1 MNIPEV
7 ISNYNVYGGDNSKL
21 IGVSG
26 EVSLVEIGAVTA
38 TVSGAGMLGEMNI
51 PAKHTDTIGIP
62 VFAALQRICEV
73 GTELKKQ
80 EEDSRAEDHDKQGD

>member
-1 MNIPEV
+1 MERSEMIQ
-7 ISNYNVYGGDNSKL
+7 KL
-21 IGVSG
+21 N
-26 EVSLVEIGAVTA
+26 EA
-38 TVSGAGMLGEMNI
+38 TVLLGEMNI

-80 EEDSRAEDHDKQGD
+80 EGDSRAEDHDKQGD

>member
-1 MNIPEV
+1 MEQSEMIQ
-7 ISNYNVYGGDNSKL
+7 KL
-21 IGVSG
+21 N
-26 EVSLVEIGAVTA
+26 EA
-38 TVSGAGMLGEMNI
+38 TVLLGEMNI

-80 EEDSRAEDHDKQGD
+80 EEAAHADDHDKQGN

>member
-1 MNIPEV
+1 MERQEMIQ
-7 ISNYNVYGGDNSKL
+7 KL
-21 IGVSG
+21 N
-26 EVSLVEIGAVTA
+26 EA
-38 TVSGAGMLGEMNI
+38 TVLLGEMNI

>member
-1 MNIPEV
+1 MERSEMIQ
-7 ISNYNVYGGDNSKL
+7 KL
-21 IGVSG
+21 N
-26 EVSLVEIGAVTA
+26 EA
-38 TVSGAGMLGEMNI
+38 TVLLGEMNI

-80 EEDSRAEDHDKQGD
+80 EEEVHADDHDEQGD

>member
-1 MNIPEV
+1 MERSEMIQ
-7 ISNYNVYGGDNSKL
+7 KL
-21 IGVSG
+21 N
-26 EVSLVEIGAVTA
+26 EA
-38 TVSGAGMLGEMNI
+38 TVLLGEMNI

-80 EEDSRAEDHDKQGD
+80 EEDSSAEDHDKQGD

>member
-1 MNIPEV
+1 MERSEMIQ
-7 ISNYNVYGGDNSKL
+7 KL
-21 IGVSG
+21 N
-26 EVSLVEIGAVTA
+26 EA
-38 TVSGAGMLGEMNI
+38 TVLLGEMNI

-80 EEDSRAEDHDKQGD
+80 EEEAHADDHDEQGD

>member
-1 MNIPEV
+1 MERSEMIQ
-7 ISNYNVYGGDNSKL
+7 KL
-21 IGVSG
+21 N
-26 EVSLVEIGAVTA
+26 EA
-38 TVSGAGMLGEMNI
+38 TVLLGEMNI

>member
-1 MNIPEV
+1 MERSEMIQ
-7 ISNYNVYGGDNSKL
+7 KL
-21 IGVSG
+21 N
-26 EVSLVEIGAVTA
+26 EA
-38 TVSGAGMLGEMNI
+38 TVLLGEMNI

-80 EEDSRAEDHDKQGD
+80 EEDSHAEDHDKQGD